1 VIRGGRLEEMEV
13 ITCDSVDDVES
24 VEGVG
29 ILAPDQLHF
38 TKTLRGM
45 GAGFFFLT
53 TMIFI
58 CAAFVCL
65 EYRQ

>member
-1 VIRGGRLEEMEV
+1 VISGGRLEEMED

-38 TKTLRGM
+38 TKTFRSIGD
-45 GAGFFFLT
+45 AFFFLIT
-53 TMIFI
+53 IMLAIYYEI
-58 CAAFVCL
+58 V
-65 EYRQ
+65 